1 MADVEH
7 ENIYVHNPKTGHTVG
22 LRVAKDREVTVE
34 RGGKTEKVKV
44 TDPRRDI
51 VAQRTKRGQLEAG
64 KSSDVKKAT
73 AKSSSSS

>member
-22 LRVAKDREVTVE
+22 LRVAKDREVE
-34 RGGKTEKVKV
+34 RDGKKVKV